1 MMWLIFDFPFDVP
14 YLFQE
19 LRDMHKGRGERS
31 TESAAAM
38 VGLSLPEN
46 YDPDK

>member
-1 MMWLIFDFPFDVP
+1 M
-14 YLFQE
+14 Y
-19 LRDMHKGRGERS
+19 KGKGERS

-38 VGLSLPEN
+38 VGLALPEQ